1 MPDVAI
7 VGAGP
12 AGIAAARAVRECGK
26 TAVVFDDNSCA
37 GGQIWRGEDIP
48 LQELRASTPVL
59 GPWQLGCGRVI
70 LATGARE
77 LFLPFPGWTL
87 PNVMGAGGLQALV
100 KSGLPVRDKRII
112 IAGSGPLLL
121 AVAVTLRKQGA
132 QILFVAE
139 QAPTR
144 QLLRLARHPAKLL
157 AGLRLR
163 MELMGI
169 PYRTGCWPVSAEGPD
184 QLLAVTMRQGEET
197 WTERCDYLACS
208 FGLVPNLELPLL
220 FGCQVRGGCVAVDEQ
235 QRTSVPNV
243 FAAGEITGIGGVE
256 KATAEGRVAGLNAA
270 GKNAHN
276 TPSAFPETLRH
287 AFQLRQE
294 LKHLATRET
303 IVCRCEDVPLSAI
316 RSFDS
321 WRAAK
326 LQTRCGMG
334 PCQGRICGPA
344 IEFLCGWPA
353 DSVRP
358 PAFPSTISGL
368 LAEKLLDQ

>member
-26 TAVVFDDNSCA
+26 SAVVFDDNSRA
-37 GGQIWRGEDIP
+37 GGQIWRGETIA
-48 LQELRASTPVL
+48 LEELRASTPVIA
-59 GPWQLGCGRVI
+59 PWQLGSRRVI

-100 KSGLPVRDKRII
+100 KSGLPIRDKRII
-112 IAGSGPLLL
+112 VAGSGPLLL
-121 AVAVTLRKQGA
+121 AVAATLRKHGA
-132 QILFVAE
+132 RILFVAE
-139 QAPTR
+139 QAAAR
-144 QLLRLARHPAKLL
+144 QLLPLARHPAKLL

-169 PYRTGCWPVSAEGPD
+169 PYRTGCWPVSAEGPGR
-184 QLLAVTMRQGEET
+184 LLAVTMRQGEES

-220 FGCQVRGGCVAVDEQ
+220 FGCRLRGGFVAVDEQ

-256 KATAEGRVAGLNAA
+256 KATAEGRVAGLVAA
-270 GKNAHN
+270 GQNARY
-276 TPSAFPETLRH
+276 TPSSFPETLRR
-287 AFQLRQE
+287 AFALRPE
-294 LKHLATRET
+294 LRHLATPGA

-316 RSFDS
+316 RPFDS

-358 PAFPSTISGL
+358 PAFPATVRDL
-368 LAEKLLDQ
+368 LAQKLLDE